1 MQVFIQ
7 REAVLLLKE
16 DELGFKGTEYFFKT
30 KLSLLTEHRNFI
42 NFQAIEILFHLRC
55 PTFFKY
61 HFI

>member
-1 MQVFIQ
+1 MGLSFDT
-7 REAVLLLKE
+7 AP
-16 DELGFKGTEYFFKT
+16 
-30 KLSLLTEHRNFI
+30 SLLTEHRNFI